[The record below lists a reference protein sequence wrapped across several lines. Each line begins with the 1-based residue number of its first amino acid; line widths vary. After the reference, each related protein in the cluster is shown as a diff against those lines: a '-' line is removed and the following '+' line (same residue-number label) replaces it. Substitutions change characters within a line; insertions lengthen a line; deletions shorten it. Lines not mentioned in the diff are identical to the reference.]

1 MRFSLQP
8 CGPADASDIATV
20 IMTAWNTNWHWRYRW
35 EDLSLENLIERS
47 TKRFPWNLV
56 TEREIK
62 RHQKAVDIATGEVVG
77 YARWLLPPELADKN
91 VWSEAQVAEP
101 SPKDRELFE
110 RDFRESPLPNAKSGE
125 MIAFRAGGLE
135 EAEKRVRVDDP
146 FLSKCSFRSTEKRI
160 FDVYVVVDFLTVK
173 PAFQRQGV
181 ASLLVKSGCEI
192 ADAYHLKAYVIAS
205 PAGLKVY
212 EGQGFKVVETVSTDY
227 SQFGAV
233 EPYVHHFLVRQ
244 PVSPEAQAPSGST

>member
-1 MRFSLQP
+1 MRFCIQS
-8 CGPADASDIATV
+8 CGPADAPDIAT
-20 IMTAWNTNWHWRYRW
+20 
-35 EDLSLENLIERS
+35 NLIDRS
-47 TKRFPWNLV
+47 TKRFPWNLINK
-56 TEREIK
+56 RELK
-62 RHQKAVDIATGEVVG
+62 RYQKAIDVASGEVVG
-77 YARWLLPPELADKN
+77 YARWLLPPELADEK
-91 VWSEAQVAEP
+91 VWSEAQVGEP

-110 RDFRESPLPNAKSGE
+110 RDFQESSLPNSKSGE

-135 EAEKRVRVDDP
+135 EAA
-146 FLSKCSFRSTEKRI
+146 KRI

-205 PAGLKVY
+205 PAGLKAY
-212 EGQGFKVVETVSTDY
+212 KGQGFNVVEIVSTDY

-233 EPYVHHFLVRQ
+233 EQYIHHFLVRQ
-244 PVSPEAQAPSGST
+244 PVSPEPQAPSSIQ